1 MIRIKEGRITI
12 GTSLFIIFAV
22 YKGGEDMIRDEDFF
36 RTEGVP
42 LTKEEIRAI
51 SIAKLRLEPDDVV
64 VDIGCGSGGMT
75 VEIARRCK
83 FLYAIDYCEDAIKT
97 TRRNLELFN
106 VKNCKLIKGRGEE
119 VLKSLDFNKA
129 FVGGTKNIYKILDIL
144 TERNTEVIVINT
156 IVLENTAKILNY
168 LQDIERYDTE
178 VVNVVV
184 SYGKK
189 IKNGHMMLARNPVN
203 IITCRLKRG

>member
-1 MIRIKEGRITI
+1 
-12 GTSLFIIFAV
+12 
-22 YKGGEDMIRDEDFF
+22 MIRDEDFF

>member
-1 MIRIKEGRITI
+1 M
-12 GTSLFIIFAV
+12 L
-22 YKGGEDMIRDEDFF
+22 RDEDFF
-36 RTEGVP
+36 RIEGVP
-42 LTKEEIRAI
+42 ITKEEIRAI
-51 SIAKLRLEPDDVV
+51 SIGKLQLKPTDVV

-83 FLYAIDYCEDAIKT
+83 FVYAIDYSENAIVT
-97 TRRNLELFN
+97 TRKNLELFN
-106 VKNCKLIKGRGEE
+106 IKNCKLIKGKGEE
-119 VLKSLDFNKA
+119 VIQSLKFNKA

-144 TERNTEVIVINT
+144 THKNTESIVINT

-168 LQDIERYDTE
+168 FENIDRYNVE

-189 IKNGHMMLARNPVN
+189 INNGHMMLSKNPIN
-203 IITCRLKRG
+203 IITCRLIDR